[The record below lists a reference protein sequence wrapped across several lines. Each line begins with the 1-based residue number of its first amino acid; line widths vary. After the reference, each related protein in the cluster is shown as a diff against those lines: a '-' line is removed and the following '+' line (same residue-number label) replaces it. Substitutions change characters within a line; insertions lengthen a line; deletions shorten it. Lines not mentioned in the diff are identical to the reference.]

1 MMERC
6 RHNRTSR
13 LVIGAVY
20 GVLLLGGMTLSG
32 CTTAGG
38 WGGLFANRKAPSGE
52 NRAVSWL
59 KQHKL
64 SSPWAAQ
71 RQEVRLT
78 KKHEADMK
86 IAMGQM
92 HESHGHPNEA
102 LVAYR
107 EAILLDPGRGDAY
120 MRMAMLE
127 EQQGDFGEAIQM
139 YQKAVQVDPKNP
151 NVFCNQ
157 GYSYYLQENWP
168 EAEEQYRRALKLDP
182 NHLRTH
188 NNLGMLLARTE
199 RQKDAF
205 AEFKK
210 AGCTEDQAFCN
221 LAFAETMQE
230 DLDEAQRFYQLAQ
243 KANPS
248 SLDIESRLHELNLV
262 SAKLDDMDAQPVD
275 DGQIIEGGQII
286 PVGLE

>member
-1 MMERC
+1 MERS
-6 RHNRTSR
+6 RHRRTSQ

-20 GVLLLGGMTLSG
+20 GGLLLGGITLSG
-32 CTTAGG
+32 CTTAEG
-38 WGGLFANRKAPSGE
+38 WGGLFASRKAPSGE

-64 SSPWAAQ
+64 SSPVAAPGQ
-71 RQEVRLT
+71 DVKLT

-92 HESHGHPNEA
+92 HESHGQPNEA

-107 EAILLDPGRGDAY
+107 EAIRLDPGRGDAY
-120 MRMAMLE
+120 LRMAMLE
-127 EQQGDFGEAIQM
+127 DQQGNFGEAIQM
-139 YQKAVQVDPKNP
+139 YQKAVKADPKNP
-151 NVFCNQ
+151 NVFCNL
-157 GYSYYLQENWP
+157 GYSYYLQENWQD
-168 EAEEQYRRALKLDP
+168 AEEQYRRALKLDP
-182 NHLRTH
+182 NHQRTH

-205 AEFKK
+205 AEFTK

-230 DLDEAQRFYQLAQ
+230 HLEEAQRFYQLAQ
-243 KANPS
+243 EANPS
-248 SLDIESRLHELNLV
+248 SQDIESRLHELDVLC
-262 SAKLDDMDAQPVD
+262 AKQDDMAAPPVED
-275 DGQIIEGGQII
+275 VQII
-286 PVGLE
+286 PVGLKE